1 MLYRMDRAQ
10 TLPIPQ
16 DEAWRFFSTPGNLPR
31 ITPPWLDFTVLSD
44 AKAEMYAG
52 MILRFRLRPLLRF
65 PVSWTTE
72 ITHMQKPSFFVDEQR
87 FGPYRFW
94 HHQHRFSP
102 VKDGTRVEDVVHYRL
117 KGGILGR
124 ALFAKWIYPRV
135 VEIFEYRRKVL
146 LDLFPGLAE
155 TRPDRRP
162 GGPEGSPRRNEK

>member
-1 MLYRMDRAQ
+1 MLYRMAQEQ

-44 AKAEMYAG
+44 AKTEMYAG
-52 MILRFRLRPLLRF
+52 MILRFRLRPLLGI

-72 ITHMQKPSFFVDEQR
+72 ITHMQEPAFFVDEQR

-102 VKDGTRVEDVVHYRL
+102 AGHGTRVEDIVHYRL
-117 KGGILGR
+117 KGGFLGR
-124 ALFAKWIYPRV
+124 VFHTRWIRPRL
-135 VEIFEYRRKVL
+135 VEIFNYRRQVL
-146 LDLFPGLAE
+146 LNLFPGS
-155 TRPDRRP
+155 
-162 GGPEGSPRRNEK
+162 EG